1 MLDDL
6 VDNDRVVLLQ
16 RVDVKR
22 QGPSLRSSRR
32 GRQRSLGSVGGA
44 GRPPRLA
51 VCFMWLPQDIGRLS
65 GSRRPSSSTEGPPRR
80 ARPRRRSRH
89 VAPPS
94 CTLVEGV
101 FVVVVVPVVVSS
113 WGLVPGLRGV
123 QPKKA
128 ADGARRRARR
138 AHARRRHR
146 VVVVRARRWLLPY
159 ARGRS
164 VLCCYYATGLFM
176 VWARYQCVGGPQ
188 SWRNNGP
195 RCCPCRVTARKGSLA
210 AETADRRAA
219 KSTTAPRA
227 PARKRNR
234 RTAPGTCP
242 RSCEWSASSGHLGAA
257 MIEGDRRGVSRR
269 RRVSPQGLIKMSTT
283 ASHGAVRTSAR
294 PLLTPSARKAPPH

>member
-1 MLDDL
+1 M
-6 VDNDRVVLLQ
+6 
-16 RVDVKR
+16 
-22 QGPSLRSSRR
+22 
-32 GRQRSLGSVGGA
+32 
-44 GRPPRLA
+44 
-51 VCFMWLPQDIGRLS
+51 
-65 GSRRPSSSTEGPPRR
+65 
-80 ARPRRRSRH
+80 
-89 VAPPS
+89 
-94 CTLVEGV
+94 
-101 FVVVVVPVVVSS
+101 VVVPVVVNR
-113 WGLVPGLRGV
+113 WGLVPRLRGV

-269 RRVSPQGLIKMSTT
+269 ARCLPREAST
-283 ASHGAVRTSAR
+283 
-294 PLLTPSARKAPPH
+294 

>member
-51 VCFMWLPQDIGRLS
+51 VCFMWLPQDVGRLR
-65 GSRRPSSSTEGPPRR
+65 GRRPPSSTEGPARR
-80 ARPRRRSRH
+80 ARPRRRPRH

-94 CTLVEGV
+94 RALVEGV
-101 FVVVVVPVVVSS
+101 FVVVVVPVVVNGRS
-113 WGLVPGLRGV
+113 LVPRLRGV
-123 QPKKA
+123 QTKEA

-195 RCCPCRVTARKGSLA
+195 RCCPRRVTAHTA
-210 AETADRRAA
+210 ALCR
-219 KSTTAPRA
+219 
-227 PARKRNR
+227 
-234 RTAPGTCP
+234 
-242 RSCEWSASSGHLGAA
+242 
-257 MIEGDRRGVSRR
+257 
-269 RRVSPQGLIKMSTT
+269 
-283 ASHGAVRTSAR
+283 
-294 PLLTPSARKAPPH
+294 